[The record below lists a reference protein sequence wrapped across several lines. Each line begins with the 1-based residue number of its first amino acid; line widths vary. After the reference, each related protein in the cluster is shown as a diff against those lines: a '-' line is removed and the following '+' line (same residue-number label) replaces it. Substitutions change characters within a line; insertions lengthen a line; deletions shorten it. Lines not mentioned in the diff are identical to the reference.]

1 MKKERIYVLCTKKS
15 EWADVLR
22 YKAAKGHVWRQSQR
36 AVLCDND
43 NISRFQSTSSK
54 GESLIC
60 LGIHEEGGETS
71 LRVAK
76 EKGTVISFERFQESY
91 FKPLRSNRTQPD
103 SRTIESPDQSIYGR
117 ATSQARPVGYEAYDG
132 HFGSA
137 ATATQFTAQR
147 AQTTTTSS
155 LINNKKENNM
165 KSLIEKFIPKK
176 ANKNSVAIA
185 FSGKLAFLRKD
196 GEYVRYDGASDSIE
210 VQSILPTF
218 KVGHLCFEM
227 PTAIDQVKVGDV
239 IKYKENY
246 HEVIDTTNGLK
257 TINLNTG
264 STSNVKRETIAG
276 FGFGTIQKIVCLINS
291 NQFGAGDQ
299 AFNPMMLA
307 LLAKDGDNVG
317 EDKIGDLLPLMLMTQ
332 GQGANP
338 MANMLPFLALTGKG
352 SDDMKDLLPL
362 MLMSQAQ
369 TPGQTA
375 NPMQA
380 MLPLMLMKDGGDLD
394 PMVMM
399 MMMGGG
405 NNPFAALT
413 GTTTPTVVPVVED
426 KDAIIEALKA
436 ELAASKASKD

>member
-36 AVLCDND
+36 AVLCNNE
-43 NISRFQSTSSK
+43 NIGHFQSTSSK
-54 GESLIC
+54 GESLVC

-76 EKGTVISFERFQESY
+76 EKGTVISFDTFKARYAEPVYNQE
-91 FKPLRSNRTQPD
+91 K
-103 SRTIESPDQSIYGR
+103 I
-117 ATSQARPVGYEAYDG
+117 SQARPIGYEAYDG

-227 PTAIDQVKVGDV
+227 PTAVDQIKVGDI

-264 STSNVKRETIAG
+264 ATSNVKRETVAG
-276 FGFGTIQKIVCLINS
+276 FGIGTIQKIVCLINS

-299 AFNPMMLA
+299 AFNPMMIA
-307 LLAKDGDNVG
+307 LLSKG
-317 EDKIGDLLPLMLMTQ
+317 EDSFGDDKLGDLLPLMLMTQ

-413 GTTTPTVVPVVED
+413 GTPAPAIAPVVED
-426 KDAIIEALKA
+426 KDSIIEALKA

>member
-22 YKAAKGHVWRQSQR
+22 YKAAKCHVWRQSQKP
-36 AVLCDND
+36 VLCNNE
-43 NISRFQSTSSK
+43 NIGHFQATSSK
-54 GESLIC
+54 GEPLVC

-76 EKGTVISFERFQESY
+76 EKGTVISFDTFQARYTGHVSSLE
-91 FKPLRSNRTQPD
+91 NV
-103 SRTIESPDQSIYGR
+103 
-117 ATSQARPVGYEAYDG
+117 SQARQIVQEYARPYEAYDG

-137 ATATQFTAQR
+137 TTAASTTPRTSQ
-147 AQTTTTSS
+147 TTTSS

-185 FSGKLAFLRKD
+185 FSGKLAFQRKD
-196 GEYVRYDGASDSIE
+196 GEYVRYDSASDSIE

-218 KVGHLCFEM
+218 KIGHLCFEM

-264 STSNVKRETIAG
+264 ATSNVKRETIAG
-276 FGFGTIQKIVCLINS
+276 FGFGTINKIVCLINS
-291 NQFGAGDQ
+291 SQFSAGDQ

-307 LLAKDGDNVG
+307 LLAKDGDSVG
-317 EDKIGDLLPLMLMTQ
+317 EDKLGDLLPLMLMTQ

-352 SDDMKDLLPL
+352 TDDIKDLLPL

-399 MMMGGG
+399 MMMGG
-405 NNPFAALT
+405 NANPFAALT
-413 GTTTPTVVPVVED
+413 GAATPVVAPVTED
-426 KDAIIEALKA
+426 KDAIIAALRA
-436 ELAASKASKD
+436 EIEASKASQA

>member
-36 AVLCDND
+36 AVLCNNE
-43 NISRFQSTSSK
+43 NIGHFQSTSSK
-54 GESLIC
+54 GESLVC

-76 EKGTVISFERFQESY
+76 EKGTVISFDTFQARYAGHVSSLE
-91 FKPLRSNRTQPD
+91 NV
-103 SRTIESPDQSIYGR
+103 
-117 ATSQARPVGYEAYDG
+117 SQARPIVQEYARPYEAYDG

-137 ATATQFTAQR
+137 TTAASTTPRTSQ
-147 AQTTTTSS
+147 TTTSS

-196 GEYVRYDGASDSIE
+196 GEYVRYDSVSDSIE

-218 KVGHLCFEM
+218 KIGHLCFEM
-227 PTAIDQVKVGDV
+227 PTAVDQIKVGDI

-264 STSNVKRETIAG
+264 ATSNVKRETIAG
-276 FGFGTIQKIVCLINS
+276 FGFGTINKVVCLINS
-291 NQFGAGDQ
+291 SQFGAGDQ

-317 EDKIGDLLPLMLMTQ
+317 EDKLGDLLPLMLMTQ

-352 SDDMKDLLPL
+352 TDDIKDLLPL

-375 NPMQA
+375 NPMQS

-399 MMMGGG
+399 MMMGG
-405 NNPFAALT
+405 NANPFAALT
-413 GTTTPTVVPVVED
+413 GAATPVVAPVTED
-426 KDAIIEALKA
+426 KDAIIAALRA
-436 ELAASKASKD
+436 EIEASKASQA

>member
-22 YKAAKGHVWRQSQR
+22 YKATKGHVWRQSQKP
-36 AVLCDND
+36 VLCNNE
-43 NISRFQSTSSK
+43 NIGHFQATSSK
-54 GESLIC
+54 GESLVC

-76 EKGTVISFERFQESY
+76 EKGTVISFDIFQARY
-91 FKPLRSNRTQPD
+91 A
-103 SRTIESPDQSIYGR
+103 GR
-117 ATSQARPVGYEAYDG
+117 ASSYESVSQARPIVQEYARPYEAYDG

-137 ATATQFTAQR
+137 TTAASTTPRTSQ
-147 AQTTTTSS
+147 TTTSS

-218 KVGHLCFEM
+218 KIGHLCFEM
-227 PTAIDQVKVGDV
+227 PTAVDQIKVGDI

-264 STSNVKRETIAG
+264 ATSNVKRETIAG
-276 FGFGTIQKIVCLINS
+276 FGVGTIQKIVCLINS

-307 LLAKDGDNVG
+307 VLAKGGDSFG
-317 EDKIGDLLPLMLMTQ
+317 DDKLGDLLPLMLMTQ

-352 SDDMKDLLPL
+352 TDDIKDLLPL

-399 MMMGGG
+399 MMMGG
-405 NNPFAALT
+405 NANPFAALT
-413 GTTTPTVVPVVED
+413 GTATPVAAPVSED
-426 KDAIIEALKA
+426 KDAIIAALRA
-436 ELAASKASKD
+436 EIEASKASQA

>member
-1 MKKERIYVLCTKKS
+1 
-15 EWADVLR
+15 
-22 YKAAKGHVWRQSQR
+22 
-36 AVLCDND
+36 
-43 NISRFQSTSSK
+43 
-54 GESLIC
+54 
-60 LGIHEEGGETS
+60 
-71 LRVAK
+71 
-76 EKGTVISFERFQESY
+76 
-91 FKPLRSNRTQPD
+91 
-103 SRTIESPDQSIYGR
+103 
-117 ATSQARPVGYEAYDG
+117 
-132 HFGSA
+132 
-137 ATATQFTAQR
+137 
-147 AQTTTTSS
+147 
-155 LINNKKENNM
+155 M

-185 FSGKLAFLRKD
+185 FSGKLAFQRKD

-210 VQSILPTF
+210 VQSVLPTF
-218 KVGHLCFEM
+218 KIGHLCFEM

-264 STSNVKRETIAG
+264 ATSNVKRETIAG
-276 FGFGTIQKIVCLINS
+276 FGFGTINKIVCLINS
-291 NQFGAGDQ
+291 SQFSAGDQ

-307 LLAKDGDNVG
+307 LLAKDGDSVG
-317 EDKIGDLLPLMLMTQ
+317 EDKLGDLLPLMLMTQ

-352 SDDMKDLLPL
+352 TDDIKDLLPL

-380 MLPLMLMKDGGDLD
+380 MLPFMLMKDGGDLD

-399 MMMGGG
+399 MMMGG
-405 NNPFAALT
+405 NVNPFAALT
-413 GTTTPTVVPVVED
+413 GAATPIVAPVTED
-426 KDAIIEALKA
+426 KDAIIAALRA
-436 ELAASKASKD
+436 EIEASKASQA

>member
-36 AVLCDND
+36 AVLCNNE
-43 NISRFQSTSSK
+43 NIGHFQSTSSK
-54 GESLIC
+54 GEPLVC

-76 EKGTVISFERFQESY
+76 EKGTVISFDTFQARYAGHVSSLE
-91 FKPLRSNRTQPD
+91 NV
-103 SRTIESPDQSIYGR
+103 
-117 ATSQARPVGYEAYDG
+117 SQARPIVQEYARPYEAYDG
-132 HFGSA
+132 HFGPATTA
-137 ATATQFTAQR
+137 ASTTPRTSQ
-147 AQTTTTSS
+147 TTTSS

-196 GEYVRYDGASDSIE
+196 GEYVRYDSVSDSIE

-218 KVGHLCFEM
+218 KIGHLCFEM
-227 PTAIDQVKVGDV
+227 PTAVDQIKVGDI

-264 STSNVKRETIAG
+264 ATSNVKRETIAG
-276 FGFGTIQKIVCLINS
+276 FGFGTINKVVCLINS
-291 NQFGAGDQ
+291 SQFGAGDQ

-317 EDKIGDLLPLMLMTQ
+317 EDKLGDLLPLMLMTQ

-352 SDDMKDLLPL
+352 TDDIKDLLPL

-399 MMMGGG
+399 MMMG

-413 GTTTPTVVPVVED
+413 GTATPAIAPVVED

-436 ELAASKASKD
+436 ELAASKASQA

>member
-1 MKKERIYVLCTKKS
+1 MKKERIYVLCTKKA

-36 AVLCDND
+36 AVLCNNE
-43 NISRFQSTSSK
+43 NIGHFQSTSSK
-54 GESLIC
+54 GESLVC

-76 EKGTVISFERFQESY
+76 EKGTVISFDTFKARYAEPVYNQE
-91 FKPLRSNRTQPD
+91 K
-103 SRTIESPDQSIYGR
+103 I
-117 ATSQARPVGYEAYDG
+117 SQARPVEYEAYGG

-185 FSGKLAFLRKD
+185 FSGKLAFQRKD
-196 GEYVRYDGASDSIE
+196 GEYVRYDSASDSIE

-227 PTAIDQVKVGDV
+227 PTAVDQIKVGDI

-264 STSNVKRETIAG
+264 ATSNVKRETIAG
-276 FGFGTIQKIVCLINS
+276 FGIGTIQKIVCLINS

-307 LLAKDGDNVG
+307 LLAKDGDSFG
-317 EDKIGDLLPLMLMTQ
+317 DDKLGDLLPLMLMTQ

-338 MANMLPFLALTGKG
+338 MANMLPFLTLTGKG

-413 GTTTPTVVPVVED
+413 GATTPAIAPVVED

-436 ELAASKASKD
+436 ELAASKASQA

>member
-22 YKAAKGHVWRQSQR
+22 YKATKGHVWRQSQR
-36 AVLCDND
+36 AVLCNNE
-43 NISRFQSTSSK
+43 NIGHFQSTSSK
-54 GESLIC
+54 GESLVC

-76 EKGTVISFERFQESY
+76 EKGTVISFDTFKARYAEPVYNQE
-91 FKPLRSNRTQPD
+91 K
-103 SRTIESPDQSIYGR
+103 I
-117 ATSQARPVGYEAYDG
+117 SQARPVVYEAYDG

-264 STSNVKRETIAG
+264 ATSNVKRETIAG

-317 EDKIGDLLPLMLMTQ
+317 EDKLGDLLPLMLMTQ

-413 GTTTPTVVPVVED
+413 GTTAPAIAPVAED

>member
-22 YKAAKGHVWRQSQR
+22 YKATKGHVWRQSQR
-36 AVLCDND
+36 AVLCNNE
-43 NISRFQSTSSK
+43 NIGHFQSTSSK
-54 GESLIC
+54 GESLVC

-76 EKGTVISFERFQESY
+76 EKGTVISFDT
-91 FKPLRSNRTQPD
+91 FKARYAGHVSSLENV
-103 SRTIESPDQSIYGR
+103 
-117 ATSQARPVGYEAYDG
+117 SQARPIVQEYARPYEAYDG

-137 ATATQFTAQR
+137 TTAASTTPRTSQ
-147 AQTTTTSS
+147 TTTSS

-218 KVGHLCFEM
+218 KIGHLCFEM
-227 PTAIDQVKVGDV
+227 PTAVDQIKVGDI

-264 STSNVKRETIAG
+264 ATSNVKRETIAG
-276 FGFGTIQKIVCLINS
+276 FGIGTIQKIVCLINS

-317 EDKIGDLLPLMLMTQ
+317 EDKLGDLLPLMLMTQ

-413 GTTTPTVVPVVED
+413 GTATPAITPVVED

>member
-36 AVLCDND
+36 AVLCNNE
-43 NISRFQSTSSK
+43 NIGHFQSTSSK
-54 GESLIC
+54 GESLVC

-76 EKGTVISFERFQESY
+76 EKGTVISFDTFKARYAEPVYNQE
-91 FKPLRSNRTQPD
+91 K
-103 SRTIESPDQSIYGR
+103 I
-117 ATSQARPVGYEAYDG
+117 SQARPVGYEAYDG

-147 AQTTTTSS
+147 AQTTTTSL

-227 PTAIDQVKVGDV
+227 PTAVDQIKVGDI

-264 STSNVKRETIAG
+264 ATSNVKRETIAG

-332 GQGANP
+332 GQGANHI
-338 MANMLPFLALTGKG
+338 AIMLPFLALTGKG

-413 GTTTPTVVPVVED
+413 GATAPTVVPATEN

>member
-36 AVLCDND
+36 AVLCNNE
-43 NISRFQSTSSK
+43 NIGHFQSTSSK
-54 GESLIC
+54 GESLVC

-76 EKGTVISFERFQESY
+76 EKGTVISFDTFKARYAEPVYNQE
-91 FKPLRSNRTQPD
+91 K
-103 SRTIESPDQSIYGR
+103 I
-117 ATSQARPVGYEAYDG
+117 SQARPIGYEAYDG

-196 GEYVRYDGASDSIE
+196 GEYVRYDSASDSIE

-218 KVGHLCFEM
+218 KIGHLCFEM
-227 PTAIDQVKVGDV
+227 PTAVDQIKVGDI

-264 STSNVKRETIAG
+264 ATSNVKRETIAG
-276 FGFGTIQKIVCLINS
+276 FGIGTIQKIVCLINS

-299 AFNPMMLA
+299 AFNPMMIA
-307 LLAKDGDNVG
+307 LLAKDGDSFG
-317 EDKIGDLLPLMLMTQ
+317 DDKLSDLLPLMLMTQ

-352 SDDMKDLLPL
+352 TDDLKDLLPL
-362 MLMSQAQ
+362 MLMSQTQ

-399 MMMGGG
+399 MMMG

-413 GTTTPTVVPVVED
+413 GTATPAIAPAVED

-436 ELAASKASKD
+436 ELAASKASQA

>member
-22 YKAAKGHVWRQSQR
+22 YKASKGHVWRQSQR
-36 AVLCDND
+36 AVLCDNE
-43 NISRFQSTSSK
+43 NIGHFQSTSSK
-54 GESLIC
+54 GESLVC

-76 EKGTVISFERFQESY
+76 EKGTVISFDTFKARYVEPVYNQE
-91 FKPLRSNRTQPD
+91 K
-103 SRTIESPDQSIYGR
+103 I
-117 ATSQARPVGYEAYDG
+117 SQARPIGYEAYDG

-147 AQTTTTSS
+147 AQTATTSS

-227 PTAIDQVKVGDV
+227 PTAVDQIKVGDI

-264 STSNVKRETIAG
+264 ATSNVKRETIAG
-276 FGFGTIQKIVCLINS
+276 FGFGTIQKIICLINS

-317 EDKIGDLLPLMLMTQ
+317 EDKVGDLLPLMLMTQ

-375 NPMQA
+375 NPMQS

-405 NNPFAALT
+405 NNPFSALT
-413 GTTTPTVVPVVED
+413 GTPAPAIAPVAED

-436 ELAASKASKD
+436 ELAASKTSQG

>member
-36 AVLCDND
+36 AVLCNNE
-43 NISRFQSTSSK
+43 NIGHFQSTSSK
-54 GESLIC
+54 GESLVC

-76 EKGTVISFERFQESY
+76 EKGTVISFDTFKARYAEPVYNQE
-91 FKPLRSNRTQPD
+91 K
-103 SRTIESPDQSIYGR
+103 I
-117 ATSQARPVGYEAYDG
+117 SQARPIGYEAYDG

-185 FSGKLAFLRKD
+185 FSGKLAFQRKD
-196 GEYVRYDGASDSIE
+196 GEYVRYDSASDSIE

-227 PTAIDQVKVGDV
+227 PTAVDQIKVGDI

-264 STSNVKRETIAG
+264 ATSNVKRETIAG
-276 FGFGTIQKIVCLINS
+276 FGIGTIQKIVCLINS

-299 AFNPMMLA
+299 AFNPMMIA
-307 LLAKDGDNVG
+307 LLAKDGDSFG
-317 EDKIGDLLPLMLMTQ
+317 DDKLSDLLPLMLMTQ

-352 SDDMKDLLPL
+352 TDDIKDLLPL
-362 MLMSQAQ
+362 MLMSQTQ

-399 MMMGGG
+399 MMMG

-413 GTTTPTVVPVVED
+413 GTATPAIAPAVED

-436 ELAASKASKD
+436 ELAASKASQA

>member
-36 AVLCDND
+36 AVLCNNE
-43 NISRFQSTSSK
+43 NIGHFQSTSSK
-54 GESLIC
+54 GEPLVC

-76 EKGTVISFERFQESY
+76 EKGTVISFDTFQARYAGHVSSLE
-91 FKPLRSNRTQPD
+91 NV
-103 SRTIESPDQSIYGR
+103 
-117 ATSQARPVGYEAYDG
+117 SQARPIVQEYARPYEAYDG

-137 ATATQFTAQR
+137 TTAASTTPRTSQ
-147 AQTTTTSS
+147 TTTSS

-196 GEYVRYDGASDSIE
+196 GEYVRYDSVSDSIE

-218 KVGHLCFEM
+218 KIGHLCFEM
-227 PTAIDQVKVGDV
+227 PTAVDQIKVGDI

-264 STSNVKRETIAG
+264 ATSNVKRETIAG
-276 FGFGTIQKIVCLINS
+276 FGFGTINKVVCLINS
-291 NQFGAGDQ
+291 SQFGAGDQ

-317 EDKIGDLLPLMLMTQ
+317 EDKLGDLLPLMLMTQ

-352 SDDMKDLLPL
+352 TDDIKDLLPL

-399 MMMGGG
+399 MMMGG
-405 NNPFAALT
+405 NANPFAALT
-413 GTTTPTVVPVVED
+413 GAATPVVAPVTDD
-426 KDAIIEALKA
+426 KDAIIAALRA
-436 ELAASKASKD
+436 EIEASKASQA

>member
-22 YKAAKGHVWRQSQR
+22 YKASKGHVWRQSQR

-43 NISRFQSTSSK
+43 NIGHFQSTSSK
-54 GESLIC
+54 GESLVC

-76 EKGTVISFERFQESY
+76 EKGTVISFDTFKARYAEPVYNQE
-91 FKPLRSNRTQPD
+91 K
-103 SRTIESPDQSIYGR
+103 
-117 ATSQARPVGYEAYDG
+117 TSQARPIGYEAYDD

-227 PTAIDQVKVGDV
+227 PTAIDQIKVGDI

-264 STSNVKRETIAG
+264 ATSNVKRETIAG

-338 MANMLPFLALTGKG
+338 MANMLPFLALTGKD

-380 MLPLMLMKDGGDLD
+380 MLPFMLMKDGGDLD

-413 GTTTPTVVPVVED
+413 GTATPAIAPVVED

-436 ELAASKASKD
+436 ELAASKASQG

>member
-36 AVLCDND
+36 AVLCNNE
-43 NISRFQSTSSK
+43 NIGHFQSTSSK
-54 GESLIC
+54 GESLVC

-76 EKGTVISFERFQESY
+76 EKGTVISFDTFKARYAEPVYNQE
-91 FKPLRSNRTQPD
+91 K
-103 SRTIESPDQSIYGR
+103 I
-117 ATSQARPVGYEAYDG
+117 SQARPIGYEAYGG

-137 ATATQFTAQR
+137 ATAASTTPRTSQ
-147 AQTTTTSS
+147 TTTSS

-185 FSGKLAFLRKD
+185 FSGKLAFQRKD
-196 GEYVRYDGASDSIE
+196 GEYVRYDSASDSIE

-227 PTAIDQVKVGDV
+227 PTAINQIKVGDI

-246 HEVIDTTNGLK
+246 HEIIDTTNGLK

-264 STSNVKRETIAG
+264 ATSNVKRETIAG
-276 FGFGTIQKIVCLINS
+276 FGFGTIQKVVCLINS

-317 EDKIGDLLPLMLMTQ
+317 EDKLGDLLPLMLMTQ

-399 MMMGGG
+399 MMMGEG

-413 GTTTPTVVPVVED
+413 GTTTPAIAPVVED

>member
-22 YKAAKGHVWRQSQR
+22 YKATKGHVWRQSQR
-36 AVLCDND
+36 AVLCNNE
-43 NISRFQSTSSK
+43 NIGHFQSTSSK
-54 GESLIC
+54 GESLVC

-76 EKGTVISFERFQESY
+76 EKGTVISFDTFKARYAEPVYNQE
-91 FKPLRSNRTQPD
+91 K
-103 SRTIESPDQSIYGR
+103 I
-117 ATSQARPVGYEAYDG
+117 SQARPVVYEAYDG

-185 FSGKLAFLRKD
+185 FSGKLAFQRKD

-227 PTAIDQVKVGDV
+227 PTAIDQVKVGDI

-264 STSNVKRETIAG
+264 ATSNVKRETIAG

-317 EDKIGDLLPLMLMTQ
+317 EDKLGDLLPLMLMTQ

-413 GTTTPTVVPVVED
+413 GTTTPAIAPVVED

>member
-36 AVLCDND
+36 AVLCNNE
-43 NISRFQSTSSK
+43 NIGHFQSTSSK
-54 GESLIC
+54 GESLVC

-76 EKGTVISFERFQESY
+76 EKGTVISFDTFKARYTEPVYNQE
-91 FKPLRSNRTQPD
+91 K
-103 SRTIESPDQSIYGR
+103 I
-117 ATSQARPVGYEAYDG
+117 SQARPIGYEAYGG

-185 FSGKLAFLRKD
+185 FSGKLAFQRKD
-196 GEYVRYDGASDSIE
+196 GEYVRYDGVSDSIE

-218 KVGHLCFEM
+218 KIGHLCFEM

-264 STSNVKRETIAG
+264 ATSNVKRETIAG
-276 FGFGTIQKIVCLINS
+276 FGFGTINKVVCLINS
-291 NQFGAGDQ
+291 SQFGAGDQ

-307 LLAKDGDNVG
+307 LLAKDGDSVG
-317 EDKIGDLLPLMLMTQ
+317 EDKLGDLLPLMLMTQ

-413 GTTTPTVVPVVED
+413 GTPAPAIAPVVED

-436 ELAASKASKD
+436 ELAASKASQA

>member
-36 AVLCDND
+36 AVLCNNE
-43 NISRFQSTSSK
+43 NISHFQSTSSK
-54 GESLIC
+54 GESLVC

-76 EKGTVISFERFQESY
+76 EKGTVISFDTFKARYVEPVYNQE
-91 FKPLRSNRTQPD
+91 K
-103 SRTIESPDQSIYGR
+103 I
-117 ATSQARPVGYEAYDG
+117 SQARPIGYEAYGG

-137 ATATQFTAQR
+137 ATATQFTAQK
-147 AQTTTTSS
+147 AQTTTSS

-185 FSGKLAFLRKD
+185 FSGKLAFQRKD

-210 VQSILPTF
+210 VQSVLPTF
-218 KVGHLCFEM
+218 KIGHLCFEM

-264 STSNVKRETIAG
+264 ATSNVKRETIAG
-276 FGFGTIQKIVCLINS
+276 FGFGTINKIVCLINS
-291 NQFGAGDQ
+291 SQFSAGDQ

-307 LLAKDGDNVG
+307 LLAKDGDSVG
-317 EDKIGDLLPLMLMTQ
+317 EDKLGDLLPLMLMTQ

-352 SDDMKDLLPL
+352 TDDIKDLLPL

-399 MMMGGG
+399 MMMGG
-405 NNPFAALT
+405 NVNPFAALT
-413 GTTTPTVVPVVED
+413 GAATPIVAPVTED
-426 KDAIIEALKA
+426 KDAIIAALRA
-436 ELAASKASKD
+436 EIEASKASQA

>member
-36 AVLCDND
+36 AVLCNNE
-43 NISRFQSTSSK
+43 NIGHFQSTSSK
-54 GESLIC
+54 GESLVC

-76 EKGTVISFERFQESY
+76 EKGTVISFDTFKARYAEPVYNQE
-91 FKPLRSNRTQPD
+91 K
-103 SRTIESPDQSIYGR
+103 
-117 ATSQARPVGYEAYDG
+117 TSQARPVGYEAYDG

-227 PTAIDQVKVGDV
+227 PTAVDQIKVGDI

-264 STSNVKRETIAG
+264 ATSNVKRETIAG
-276 FGFGTIQKIVCLINS
+276 FGIGTIQKIVCLINS

-299 AFNPMMLA
+299 AFNPMMIA
-307 LLAKDGDNVG
+307 LLSKG
-317 EDKIGDLLPLMLMTQ
+317 EDSFGDDKLGDLLPLMLMTQ

-413 GTTTPTVVPVVED
+413 GTTTPAIAPVVED

>member
-1 MKKERIYVLCTKKS
+1 MKKERIYVLCTKKA

-36 AVLCDND
+36 AVLCNNE
-43 NISRFQSTSSK
+43 NIGHFQSTSSK
-54 GESLIC
+54 GESLVC

-76 EKGTVISFERFQESY
+76 EKGTVISFDTFKARYAEPVYNQE
-91 FKPLRSNRTQPD
+91 K
-103 SRTIESPDQSIYGR
+103 I
-117 ATSQARPVGYEAYDG
+117 SQARPIGYEAYGG

-264 STSNVKRETIAG
+264 ATSNVKRETIAG

-317 EDKIGDLLPLMLMTQ
+317 EDKLGDLLPLMLMTQ

-413 GTTTPTVVPVVED
+413 GTPAPAIAPVAED

>member
-1 MKKERIYVLCTKKS
+1 MKKERIYVLCTKKA

-36 AVLCDND
+36 AVLCNNE
-43 NISRFQSTSSK
+43 NIGHFQSTSSK
-54 GESLIC
+54 GESLVC

-76 EKGTVISFERFQESY
+76 EKGTVISFDTFKARYAEPVYNQE
-91 FKPLRSNRTQPD
+91 K
-103 SRTIESPDQSIYGR
+103 I
-117 ATSQARPVGYEAYDG
+117 SQARPIGYEAYDG

-196 GEYVRYDGASDSIE
+196 GEYVRYDGSSDSIE

-227 PTAIDQVKVGDV
+227 PTAIDQIKVGDI

-264 STSNVKRETIAG
+264 ATSNVKRETIAG

-317 EDKIGDLLPLMLMTQ
+317 EDKLGDLLPLMLMTQ

-369 TPGQTA
+369 APGQTA

-380 MLPLMLMKDGGDLD
+380 MLPFMLMKDGGDLD

-413 GTTTPTVVPVVED
+413 GTPAPAIAPVAED

-436 ELAASKASKD
+436 ELAASKASQG

>member
-36 AVLCDND
+36 AVLCDNE
-43 NISRFQSTSSK
+43 NIGHFQATSSK
-54 GESLIC
+54 GEPLVC

-76 EKGTVISFERFQESY
+76 EKGTVISFDTFQARYAGHVSSLE
-91 FKPLRSNRTQPD
+91 NV
-103 SRTIESPDQSIYGR
+103 
-117 ATSQARPVGYEAYDG
+117 SQARPIVQEYARPYEAYDG

-137 ATATQFTAQR
+137 TTAASTTPRTSQ
-147 AQTTTTSS
+147 TTTSS

-227 PTAIDQVKVGDV
+227 PTAVDQIKVGDI

-264 STSNVKRETIAG
+264 ATSNVKRETIAG
-276 FGFGTIQKIVCLINS
+276 FGIGTIQKIVCLINS

-307 LLAKDGDNVG
+307 LLAKDGDSFG
-317 EDKIGDLLPLMLMTQ
+317 DDKLGDLLPLMLMTQ

-338 MANMLPFLALTGKG
+338 MANMLPFLALTSKG
-352 SDDMKDLLPL
+352 TDDIKDLLPL

-380 MLPLMLMKDGGDLD
+380 MLPFMLMKDGGDLD

-399 MMMGGG
+399 MMMGG
-405 NNPFAALT
+405 NANPFAALT
-413 GTTTPTVVPVVED
+413 GAATPVVAPVTED
-426 KDAIIEALKA
+426 KDAIIAALRA
-436 ELAASKASKD
+436 EIEASKASQA

>member
-22 YKAAKGHVWRQSQR
+22 YKAAKGHVWRQSQKP
-36 AVLCDND
+36 VLCNNE
-43 NISRFQSTSSK
+43 NIGHFQATSSK
-54 GESLIC
+54 GESLVC

-71 LRVAK
+71 LRVAR
-76 EKGTVISFERFQESY
+76 EKGTVISFDTFQARYAGHVSSY
-91 FKPLRSNRTQPD
+91 ENV
-103 SRTIESPDQSIYGR
+103 
-117 ATSQARPVGYEAYDG
+117 SQAHPIVQEYARPYEAYDG
-132 HFGSA
+132 HFGST
-137 ATATQFTAQR
+137 ATATSFAAGKSQ
-147 AQTTTTSS
+147 TTTSS

-165 KSLIEKFIPKK
+165 KSIIEKFLPKK

-185 FSGKLAFLRKD
+185 FSGKLAFQRKD
-196 GEYVRYDGASDSIE
+196 GEYVRYDGVSDSIE

-218 KVGHLCFEM
+218 KIGHLCFEM
-227 PTAIDQVKVGDV
+227 PTAIDQVKVGDI

-264 STSNVKRETIAG
+264 ATSNVKRETIAG

-317 EDKIGDLLPLMLMTQ
+317 DDKLGDLLPLMLMTQ

-352 SDDMKDLLPL
+352 TDDIKDLLPL

-405 NNPFAALT
+405 SNPFAALT
-413 GTTTPTVVPVVED
+413 GATVPAATPVVED

-436 ELAASKASKD
+436 ELAASKASQA

>member
-36 AVLCDND
+36 AVLCNNE
-43 NISRFQSTSSK
+43 NIGHFQSTSSK
-54 GESLIC
+54 GESLVC

-76 EKGTVISFERFQESY
+76 EKGTVISFDTFKARYAEPVYNQE
-91 FKPLRSNRTQPD
+91 K
-103 SRTIESPDQSIYGR
+103 I
-117 ATSQARPVGYEAYDG
+117 SQARPIGYEAYGG

-137 ATATQFTAQR
+137 STATQFTAQR

-185 FSGKLAFLRKD
+185 FSGKLAFQRKD
-196 GEYVRYDGASDSIE
+196 GEYVRYDSASDSIE

-218 KVGHLCFEM
+218 KIGHLCFEM
-227 PTAIDQVKVGDV
+227 PTAVDQIKVGDI

-264 STSNVKRETIAG
+264 ATSNVKRETIAG
-276 FGFGTIQKIVCLINS
+276 FGIGTIQKIVCLINS

-299 AFNPMMLA
+299 AFNPMMIA
-307 LLAKDGDNVG
+307 LLAKDGDSFG
-317 EDKIGDLLPLMLMTQ
+317 DDKLSDLLPLMLMTQ

-352 SDDMKDLLPL
+352 TDDIKDLLPL
-362 MLMSQAQ
+362 MLMSQTQ

-380 MLPLMLMKDGGDLD
+380 MLPFMLMKDGGDLD

-399 MMMGGG
+399 MMMG

-413 GTTTPTVVPVVED
+413 GTATPAIAPAVED

-436 ELAASKASKD
+436 ELAASKASQA

>member
-36 AVLCDND
+36 AVLCNNE
-43 NISRFQSTSSK
+43 NIGHFQSTSSK
-54 GESLIC
+54 GESLVC

-76 EKGTVISFERFQESY
+76 EKGTVISFDTFKARYAEPVYNQE
-91 FKPLRSNRTQPD
+91 K
-103 SRTIESPDQSIYGR
+103 I
-117 ATSQARPVGYEAYDG
+117 SQARPIGYEAFDG
-132 HFGSA
+132 YFGPA

-227 PTAIDQVKVGDV
+227 PTAVDQIKVGDI

-264 STSNVKRETIAG
+264 ATSNVKRETIAG

-307 LLAKDGDNVG
+307 LLAKDGDNIG
-317 EDKIGDLLPLMLMTQ
+317 EDKLGDLLPLMLMTQ

-399 MMMGGG
+399 MMMSGG

-413 GTTTPTVVPVVED
+413 GATVPAATPVVED

-436 ELAASKASKD
+436 ELAASKASQA